1 MTAVAASLTV
11 TPYDVTSRSFK
22 PHHFDDDNSLVERA
36 KQGDVVAFELLVE
49 PYLEKLFKSIWKITR
64 NREDAED
71 SLQETLLKAF
81 THLDQFR
88 GASRFSTWLI
98 TIGVNQALMSLRTRR
113 KNVISLEANE
123 PSSATPPSS
132 YLPEPRLNPE
142 QQCRNTEWA
151 ELLDRVID
159 TLPPPFRTV
168 FELRYVH
175 ELSNEQAAMALGIS
189 IAAVKTRALRA
200 RRHIGRRLGERWKRD
215 RHSINGGIPVNGGV
229 QVSASAAR

>member
-1 MTAVAASLTV
+1 MTAVANRETV
-11 TPYDVTSRSFK
+11 TPYDVASHSFQ
-22 PHHFDDDNSLVERA
+22 PHHFDNDSPLVERA
-36 KQGDVVAFELLVE
+36 RQGDLDAFESLIE

-71 SLQETLLKAF
+71 SMQETLLKAF

-98 TIGVNQALMSLRTRR
+98 TIGVNQALMSLRSKR
-113 KNVISLEANE
+113 KNIVPIDANE
-123 PSSATPPSS
+123 PTSTAPPSS

-142 QQCRNTEWA
+142 QQYRNTEWA
-151 ELLDRVID
+151 ELLDRVIE
-159 TLPPPFRTV
+159 TLPSPFRTV

-215 RHSINGGIPVNGGV
+215 SRAINGALP
-229 QVSASAAR
+229 VSAAAMR

>member
-1 MTAVAASLTV
+1 M
-11 TPYDVTSRSFK
+11 
-22 PHHFDDDNSLVERA
+22 LVERA
-36 KQGDVVAFELLVE
+36 KQGDVDAFGLLVE
-49 PYLEKLFKSIWKITR
+49 PYLERLFKSIWKITR

-71 SLQETLLKAF
+71 SLQETLVKAY

-98 TIGVNQALMSLRTRR
+98 TIGANQALMSLRTRR
-113 KNVISLEANE
+113 KNLISLDTNE
-123 PSSATPPSS
+123 PFSAAPPSS
-132 YLPEPRLNPE
+132 YLPESRLNPE
-142 QQCRNTEWA
+142 QHYRNTEWA
-151 ELLDRVID
+151 EMLDRVID
-159 TLPPPFRTV
+159 TLPSPFRTV

-215 RHSINGGIPVNGGV
+215 YRSINGAVPVT
-229 QVSASAAR
+229 AAAIR

>member
-1 MTAVAASLTV
+1 MTAVANRETV
-11 TPYDVTSRSFK
+11 TPYDVASHSFK
-22 PHHFDDDNSLVERA
+22 PQHFDDDSHLVERA
-36 KQGDVVAFELLVE
+36 RQGDIGAFESLIE

-71 SLQETLLKAF
+71 SMQETLLKAF

-98 TIGVNQALMSLRTRR
+98 TIGVNQALMSLRSKR
-113 KNVISLEANE
+113 KNIVPIDDNE
-123 PSSATPPSS
+123 SSSTAPPSS

-142 QQCRNTEWA
+142 QRYRNTEWA
-151 ELLDRVID
+151 EVLDRVIQ
-159 TLPPPFRTV
+159 TLPSPFRTV

-200 RRHIGRRLGERWKRD
+200 RRHIGRRLGERWRRD
-215 RHSINGGIPVNGGV
+215 SRAINGALP
-229 QVSASAAR
+229 VSAAAIR